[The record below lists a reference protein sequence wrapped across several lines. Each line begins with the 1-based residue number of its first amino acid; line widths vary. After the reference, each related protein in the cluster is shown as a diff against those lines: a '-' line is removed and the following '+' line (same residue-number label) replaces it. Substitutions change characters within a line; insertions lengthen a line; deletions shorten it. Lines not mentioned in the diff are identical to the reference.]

1 MCSVCGVG
9 QRPAEVAAAAAASA
23 AARPANPMLLRL
35 CEAFQSCMAEQGR
48 VIDALYGQL
57 SGRDA
62 TFRDQV
68 LALVDVHKALAME
81 STVQAFLSSH
91 GGHQAPHVLSAYLRE
106 VGRELGLRGV
116 AASATDPNATMAV
129 DKPAVL
135 RAFRE
140 RFSVDEVAAALVADV
155 NQQSPDAER
164 VIDRDALAK
173 WAAATA
179 EATTG
184 QEGGGGGGGSGAVFD
199 AHSIYYDDERA
210 CDFAQLTVSKPNE
223 ANKYQPFL
231 SPRVAMEILLLLFL
245 GGGGDGGEG
254 GEGGGVVATA
264 AD

>member
-184 QEGGGGGGGSGAVFD
+184 QQGGGGGGGGGAAVFD

-210 CDFAQLTVSKPNE
+210 GDFANLTVSKPNE
-223 ANKYQPFL
+223 ANEFQPFL
-231 SPRVAMEILLLLFL
+231 SPRVAMEILILLFL
-245 GGGGDGGEG
+245 GGGGDGGGG
-254 GEGGGVVATA
+254 GEGGVAAVV
-264 AD
+264 D